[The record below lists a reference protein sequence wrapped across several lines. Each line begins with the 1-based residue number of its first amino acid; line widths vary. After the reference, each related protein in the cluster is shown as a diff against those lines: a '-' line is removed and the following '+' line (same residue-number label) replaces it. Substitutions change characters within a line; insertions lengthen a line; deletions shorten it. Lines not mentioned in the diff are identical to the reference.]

1 MWTAFCMCY
10 VHIWHRLWSFPGG
23 ANGKEPVSH
32 SGRLRDMGLI
42 PGLGRTSGGGH
53 GNPLQF
59 LASRI
64 LWTEEPG
71 GLQSIWLQRVRHDL
85 SDSARTHAIPI
96 TNILDYLLVLQLIL
110 GFPGGSYSKESVYNA
125 GDMHSIP
132 GSGRSPGL
140 GNGNPL
146 QYSCLKNPMD
156 RRAWR
161 ATVREVGKSWIWLRD

>member
-1 MWTAFCMCY
+1 MCY
-10 VHIWHRLWSFPGG
+10 VHIWHRLWGFPGG

-32 SGRLRDMGLI
+32 SGRLRDMSLI

-59 LASRI
+59 LFSRI

-96 TNILDYLLVLQLIL
+96 TNILDCLLVLQLIL
-110 GFPGGSYSKESVYNA
+110 GFPGGSYSKESKAYV
-125 GDMHSIP
+125 
-132 GSGRSPGL
+132 
-140 GNGNPL
+140 
-146 QYSCLKNPMD
+146 
-156 RRAWR
+156 
-161 ATVREVGKSWIWLRD
+161 T